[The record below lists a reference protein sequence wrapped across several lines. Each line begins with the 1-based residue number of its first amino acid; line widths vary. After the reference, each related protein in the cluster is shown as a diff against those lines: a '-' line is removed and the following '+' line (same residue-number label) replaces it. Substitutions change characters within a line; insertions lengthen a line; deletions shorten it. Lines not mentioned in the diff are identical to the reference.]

1 MTDVVALFFEALSK
15 PKNSIV
21 TELLSNTSDMSVL
34 KFDDNEETLYN

>member
-34 KFDDNEETLYN
+34 RFDKGDETLYN